1 MADSDKGHD
10 IVSVS
15 RQPIAGAM
23 LEKVKLYNALKVSV
37 FGVFWSVFSSIW
49 TEYGEI
55 RSISPYSVRMRN
67 NTDQKTPNTD
77 TFHAVL
83 ISPKKYLNLVI
94 KGDGTSQEFPENICS
109 RVQFLLMYTY
119 WPCVKTD
126 GLKMLL

>member
-1 MADSDKGHD
+1 
-10 IVSVS
+10 
-15 RQPIAGAM
+15 M

-55 RSISPYSVRMRN
+55 RSISPYSVRMRD
-67 NTDQKTPNTD
+67 NTDQKTPNMD

-109 RVQFLLMYTY
+109 SVQFIDVYILAL
-119 WPCVKTD
+119 CQN
-126 GLKMLL
+126 